1 MRYLPDLFS
10 PDAPRVL
17 SLSGTC
23 IRAFLFCLGAGFAAA
38 CGDAAVGTSALD
50 LSVVELES
58 PAGLESGEPR
68 LSSAD
73 DGLLLSW
80 LEASPDGGHD
90 LRFAVSGG
98 QGWGQPRTI
107 VHSGRFFVNWADFP
121 SVSES
126 AEGALY
132 AHWLARGEVGGYDYG
147 VRIARSSDGG
157 ETWGDPWTPHDDD
170 SPTEHGFVSSVQNGD
185 RLGFTWLDGRAYVPG
200 PDGAPATREMSLRY
214 REVGPDGTP
223 GQEMLVDRRVCDCC
237 QTSAAMTSE
246 GPVVVYRDRT
256 EDEIR
261 DIHISR
267 MRDGSWSASR
277 AVSDDGWYITG
288 CPVNG
293 PVVVAE
299 GRDVAVAWFTAPDD
313 VARVNV
319 AFSSDAGATFGDPV
333 AVDDGNPMGRIDLV
347 MLGDG
352 STIVSWLEAGGG
364 QGADV
369 KLRRVSADGSI
380 SGSASV
386 TNSSSERASGFPQL
400 AQAEDGSL
408 MMAWT
413 DVGGDS
419 PRVRVARVEVSN

>member
-1 MRYLPDLFS
+1 MRQVPQNYSYASRLL
-10 PDAPRVL
+10 RL
-17 SLSGTC
+17 S
-23 IRAFLFCLGAGFAAA
+23 RAHTRASVVWLAAGFLAA
-38 CGDAAVGTSALD
+38 CGDAGVGTNALE

-58 PAGLESGEPR
+58 PAGLGSGEPR
-68 LSSAD
+68 LSSID

-90 LRFAVSGG
+90 LRFAFSDG
-98 QGWGQPRTI
+98 QGWGQPRT
-107 VHSGRFFVNWADFP
+107 VVNSDRFFVNWADFP

-126 AEGALY
+126 TDGALY
-132 AHWLARGEVGGYDYG
+132 AHWLARGEAGGYDYG
-147 VRIARSSDGG
+147 VRIARSSDRG
-157 ETWGDPWTPHDDD
+157 ETWGEPWTPHDDD
-170 SPTEHGFVSSVQNGD
+170 SPTEHGFVSSVRNGD

-223 GQEMLVDRRVCDCC
+223 GHEMLVDGRVCDCC

-246 GPVVVYRDRT
+246 GPVVVYRNRT

-267 MRDGSWSASR
+267 MSDGAWSPSQP
-277 AVSDDGWYITG
+277 VSDDGWYITG

-293 PVVVAE
+293 PAVVAE
-299 GRDVAVAWFTAPDD
+299 GREVAVAWFTAPDG
-313 VARVNV
+313 VARVKV

-333 AVDDGNPMGRIDLV
+333 VVDDGNPMGRVDLV
-347 MLGDG
+347 MLDDG

-380 SGSASV
+380 SGSAAV
-386 TNSSSERASGFPQL
+386 TASSSERASGFPQL
-400 AQAEDGSL
+400 AQTEDGSL

-413 DVGGDS
+413 DVGGES
-419 PRVRVARVEVSN
+419 PSVRVARVEVSN